1 MSIESELLA
10 IKGSDEFLIA
20 EDVVEWARANPGSD
34 LHKSLE
40 WDDRVA
46 AVEYRLHQ
54 VRRLIA
60 IHVTYSDGSRKFVSL
75 SIDRTRDRGGYRDI
89 DDVLQDQTLHAV
101 MLADALR
108 ELERVQARYNELQA
122 LQPVWQAAAQV
133 RRRARPRGR
142 QQRQQRGGGTARA
155 TT

>member
-20 EDVVEWARANPGSD
+20 EDVVEWARANPNSD
-34 LHKSLE
+34 LHESLE
-40 WDDRVA
+40 WDDRA
-46 AVEYRLHQ
+46 AAAEYRLHQ

-60 IHVTYSDGSRKFVSL
+60 IHVTYGDGSRKFVSL

-89 DDVLQDQTLHAV
+89 DDVLQDQTLHEV

-108 ELERVQARYNELQA
+108 ELERVQARYNQLLA
-122 LQPVWQAAAQV
+122 LTPVWQAAAQV
-133 RRRARPRGR
+133 RRRARGR
-142 QQRQQRGGGTARA
+142 RQQRGGGARA